1 MRLENLLAHPTA
13 SAEIARVPI
22 QRRRNFVKGLGALA
36 GSASLLGYDLRPANA
51 DPPPETTRLRILEN
65 PVTCIAPQVIARE
78 LLRAEGFTDVQYV
91 NYPKDTQRWP
101 PEDLLAGE
109 VDMTFSFSPTD
120 IRFIDG
126 GAPVAILAAAH
137 NGCVELVARK
147 DIRSTHDLKGKKVVS
162 SVTDTKIFISMFVA
176 YVGLDPEKD
185 INWVTVPNWKDEIP
199 FLQQGKIDALFA
211 GVPVNLE
218 MRQKGIGHVLVSTT
232 TDKPWSQYSCCLVAS
247 TKEFVRK
254 SPVATKRA
262 LRAILKGVDLCASNP
277 SRVAHVWA
285 DRGLG
290 DYELAAQV
298 LRELPFGKW
307 GARSTSPIPCV
318 SGRCVCATWEQS
330 RAAHRRSLRRA
341 WTCGSSMS

>member
-1 MRLENLLAHPTA
+1 
-13 SAEIARVPI
+13 
-22 QRRRNFVKGLGALA
+22 
-36 GSASLLGYDLRPANA
+36 
-51 DPPPETTRLRILEN
+51 
-65 PVTCIAPQVIARE
+65 
-78 LLRAEGFTDVQYV
+78 
-91 NYPKDTQRWP
+91 
-101 PEDLLAGE
+101 
-109 VDMTFSFSPTD
+109 
-120 IRFIDG
+120 
-126 GAPVAILAAAH
+126 
-137 NGCVELVARK
+137 
-147 DIRSTHDLKGKKVVS
+147 
-162 SVTDTKIFISMFVA
+162 
-176 YVGLDPEKD
+176 
-185 INWVTVPNWKDEIP
+185 
-199 FLQQGKIDALFA
+199 
-211 GVPVNLE
+211 

-277 SRVAHVWA
+277 SRVARVWA